1 MLTRIGI
8 VFAALLAL
16 LAGVQTL
23 RLYSTRAELEALRA
37 GQALCAEV
45 NQQQTRKIA
54 ELAALNDALVTRN
67 AADLA
72 KAQEAASEY
81 LLLEAE
87 YEALA
92 KENERLREQQAA
104 HDPTMASWLSASMDH
119 RVACSLWRN
128 PAHCAD

>member
-1 MLTRIGI
+1 MLTRVVIAL
-8 VFAALLAL
+8 AAVLAF

-45 NQQQTRKIA
+45 NQQQAGKIA
-54 ELAALNDALVTRN
+54 ELAALNNALVARN

-104 HDPTMASWLSASMDH
+104 RDPAMASWLSAGMDH
-119 RVACSLWRN
+119 RVACSLWHS
-128 PAHCAD
+128 PAHCAN

>member
-1 MLTRIGI
+1 MLTRVVIAL
-8 VFAALLAL
+8 AAVLAF

-45 NQQQTRKIA
+45 NQQQAGKIA
-54 ELAALNDALVTRN
+54 ELAALNNALVARN

-92 KENERLREQQAA
+92 KENERLREQQATR
-104 HDPTMASWLSASMDH
+104 DPAMASWLSAGMDH
-119 RVACSLWRN
+119 RVACSLWHS
-128 PAHCAD
+128 PAHCAN

>member
-1 MLTRIGI
+1 MLTRVVIAL
-8 VFAALLAL
+8 AAVLAL

-23 RLYSTRAELEALRA
+23 RLYSTQAELEALRA

-45 NQQQTRKIA
+45 NQQQAGKIA
-54 ELAALNDALVTRN
+54 ELAALNNALVARN

-92 KENERLREQQAA
+92 KENERLREQQATR
-104 HDPTMASWLSASMDH
+104 DPAMASWLSAGMDH
-119 RVACSLWRN
+119 RVACSLWHS
-128 PAHCAD
+128 PAHCAN

>member
-54 ELAALNDALVTRN
+54 ELAALNNALVARN

-92 KENERLREQQAA
+92 KENERLREQQAT
-104 HDPTMASWLSASMDH
+104 HDPAMASWLSAGMDH